1 MGEIVHE
8 LTRSHIQGL
17 AEMGKRIDGRGL
29 EEHRPLTVEKGYIDS
44 AEGSARVHL
53 GATDLLVGVKL
64 EPGSPYSD
72 RPDSGVLIVVAE
84 LRPGA
89 SPTFELGPPKPPAIE
104 LARVVDRGIRSTDTV
119 DVSKLGIEPGEKV
132 WLLFVDILILDY
144 EGNLFDAGNYAALAA
159 LMNATVPNAS
169 KLGEGKDVPLKVEH
183 QPISVTA
190 AKIGDALF
198 IDPSLEEERIADAR
212 LTVVTDEKG
221 HIRAMQKGL
230 TGSFTVDEVN
240 QVVALSQ
247 KIGKEIRKTIVEA

>member
-1 MGEIVHE
+1 MVEVVHE
-8 LTRSHIQGL
+8 LTRTHIQHL
-17 AEMGKRIDGRGL
+17 AEAGKRIDGRGL
-29 EEHRPLTVEKGYIDS
+29 EEHRPLTVEKGYIES

-53 GATDLLVGVKL
+53 GATDLLVGVKMEL
-64 EPGSPYSD
+64 GSPYAD

-104 LARVVDRGIRSTDTV
+104 LARVVDRGIRATNTV

-132 WLLFVDILILDY
+132 WLLFVDIHILDY

-159 LMNATVPNAS
+159 LMNTTIPNAT
-169 KLGEGKDVPLKVEH
+169 KLGEGKDAPLEVEH

-190 AKIGDALF
+190 AKIGDAIF
-198 IDPSLEEERIADAR
+198 IDPSLEEERIAEAR

>member
-1 MGEIVHE
+1 MVEVVHE
-8 LTRSHIQGL
+8 LTRSHIQSL

-53 GATDLLVGVKL
+53 GATDVLVGVKMEL
-64 EPGSPYSD
+64 GSPYDD
-72 RPDSGVLIVVAE
+72 RPESGVLITVAE

-104 LARVVDRGIRSTDTV
+104 LARVVDRGIRSAGAV
-119 DVSKLGIEPGEKV
+119 DVTKLGIEPGEKV
-132 WLLFVDILILDY
+132 WLLFVDIHILDY
-144 EGNLFDAGNYAALAA
+144 EGNLFDAASYAALAA
-159 LMNATVPNAS
+159 LMHTTIPRTA
-169 KLGEGKDVPLKVEH
+169 KLGEGKDEPLEVEH

-190 AKIGDALF
+190 AKIGDAIF

-230 TGSFTVDEVN
+230 TGRFTVDEVE
-240 QVVALSQ
+240 QVVSLSQ
-247 KIGKEIRKTIVEA
+247 KIGKEIRKMIAEA

>member
-1 MGEIVHE
+1 MVEIVHE

-17 AEMGKRIDGRGL
+17 AEMGKRLDGRGL
-29 EEHRPLTVEKGYIDS
+29 EEHRPLTVEKGYIES

-53 GATDLLVGVKL
+53 GATDLLVGVKMEL
-64 EPGSPYSD
+64 GSPYSD

-132 WLLFVDILILDY
+132 WLLFVDIHILDY
-144 EGNLFDAGNYAALAA
+144 HGNLFDAGNYAALAA
-159 LMNATVPNAS
+159 LMNTTIPNAT
-169 KLGEGKDVPLKVEH
+169 KRGEGKDVPLKVEH

-190 AKIGDALF
+190 AKIGDAIF
-198 IDPSLEEERIADAR
+198 IDPSLEEERIAEAR

>member
-1 MGEIVHE
+1 MVEVVHE
-8 LTRSHIQGL
+8 LTRSHIQRL
-17 AEMGKRIDGRGL
+17 AEAGKRIDGRGL
-29 EEHRPLTVEKGYIDS
+29 EEHRPLTVEKGYIES

-53 GATDLLVGVKL
+53 GATDLLVGVKMEL
-64 EPGSPYSD
+64 GSPYAD

-132 WLLFVDILILDY
+132 WLLFVDIHVLDY

-159 LMNATVPNAS
+159 LMNTTIPNAT
-169 KLGEGKDVPLKVEH
+169 KLGEGKDAPLEVEH

-190 AKIGDALF
+190 AKIGDAIF
-198 IDPSLEEERIADAR
+198 IDPSLEEERIADGR

-247 KIGKEIRKTIVEA
+247 KIGKEIRKTIAEA

>member
-1 MGEIVHE
+1 MVEVVHE
-8 LTRSHIQGL
+8 LTRTHIQHL
-17 AEMGKRIDGRGL
+17 AEAGRRLDGRGL
-29 EEHRPLTVEKGYIDS
+29 EEHRPLTVEKGYIES

-53 GATDLLVGVKL
+53 GATDLLVGVKMEL
-64 EPGSPYSD
+64 GSPYAD

-104 LARVVDRGIRSTDTV
+104 LARVVDRGIRSADTV

-132 WLLFVDILILDY
+132 WLLFVDIHILDY

-159 LMNATVPNAS
+159 LMNTTIPNAT
-169 KLGEGKDVPLKVEH
+169 KLGEGKDAPLEVEH

-190 AKIGDALF
+190 AKIGDAIF
-198 IDPSLEEERIADAR
+198 IDPSLEEERIAKAR

-230 TGSFTVDEVN
+230 TGSFTVDDVN

-247 KIGKEIRKTIVEA
+247 KIGKEIRKTIAEA

>member
-1 MGEIVHE
+1 
-8 LTRSHIQGL
+8 
-17 AEMGKRIDGRGL
+17 
-29 EEHRPLTVEKGYIDS
+29 
-44 AEGSARVHL
+44 
-53 GATDLLVGVKL
+53 
-64 EPGSPYSD
+64 
-72 RPDSGVLIVVAE
+72 IVVAE

-132 WLLFVDILILDY
+132 WLLFVDIHILDY

-159 LMNATVPNAS
+159 LMNTTIPNAT

>member
-1 MGEIVHE
+1 MVEVVHE
-8 LTRSHIQGL
+8 LTRTHIQHL
-17 AEMGKRIDGRGL
+17 AEAGKRIDGRGL
-29 EEHRPLTVEKGYIDS
+29 EEHRPLTVEKGYIES

-53 GATDLLVGVKL
+53 GATDLLVGVKMEL
-64 EPGSPYSD
+64 GSPYAD

-104 LARVVDRGIRSTDTV
+104 LARVVDRGIRATDTV

-132 WLLFVDILILDY
+132 WLLFVDIHILDY

-159 LMNATVPNAS
+159 LMNTTIPNAT
-169 KLGEGKDVPLKVEH
+169 KLGEGKDAPLEVEH

-190 AKIGDALF
+190 AKIGDAIF